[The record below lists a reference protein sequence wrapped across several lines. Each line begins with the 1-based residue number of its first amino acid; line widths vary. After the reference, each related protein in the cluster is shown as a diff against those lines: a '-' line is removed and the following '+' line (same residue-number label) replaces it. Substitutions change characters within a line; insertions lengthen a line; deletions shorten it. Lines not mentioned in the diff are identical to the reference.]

1 MMKKSFLSLTI
12 GALVALSACN
22 NAASKIKSEEK
33 SGSKTE
39 QSSTA
44 GESQAVSPEDVSA
57 QGQPQFSFE
66 KEMHD
71 FGTITEGTVAKHD
84 FTFTNTGD
92 APLVITNARGSCGCT
107 VPEWPRE
114 PIAPGETGT
123 IHVEF
128 NSTNRTGSQQKQV
141 TLTANTVPNKKILR
155 ISAQVKPTNKE
166 QTKQGAS

>member
-1 MMKKSFLSLTI
+1 MKKSFLSLTI

-22 NAASKIKSEEK
+22 NAANKIKSEEEK
-33 SGSKTE
+33 SPQTE
-39 QSSTA
+39 ETA
-44 GESQAVSPEDVSA
+44 EQASEEQAVSPSNVSSSEK
-57 QGQPQFSFE
+57 PVFSFE

-71 FGTITEGTVAKHD
+71 FGSIQEGTVAKHD

-92 APLVITNARGSCGCT
+92 APLVINNARGSCGCT

-114 PIAPGETGT
+114 PIAPGEEGT

-141 TLTANTVPNKKILR
+141 TLTANTVPNKKVLR
-155 ISAQVKPTNKE
+155 ISAQVQPNNKE
-166 QTKQGAS
+166 KQDKDA